1 MAQGALRVISGAA
14 AGGQIPLGDDE
25 LLIGRA
31 ETGAGTLGQDPE
43 LSRRHARIYRNTE
56 GSFVLEDLGSRN
68 GTYLNGWRIPSPQVL
83 SSGDQIQMG
92 SSVLEVA
99 LAVAQARTVMRATP
113 TAARGPMLQAVGV
126 EKSYGDLAVLKG
138 VDLEIQAGEIC
149 GLLGPNGAGKT
160 SFVSIVAGLRSADAG
175 SVQVAGIDALADSP
189 RAREHLGIAPQDLG
203 VYATVTVRRN
213 LELFGE
219 ISGLR
224 GAELKARVEHLAE
237 ALSLTPKLEALAGTL
252 SGGQQRR
259 LHTAMALVHKPA
271 LCILDEPT
279 VGADIRTRQ
288 EILNVVKRLA
298 EDGHAVCYS
307 THYLPEI
314 EELGASVAILEGG
327 RIIARGPIADLVAE
341 HSAQGLEL
349 HFDGEAPDLD
359 LAIDG
364 QVVREGSVIRIQT
377 REPTIAAAAVLG
389 KLGSAALRLKEV
401 EVIQASLDS
410 VYLAL
415 TERRYSGVHPV
426 PEDAGLVALPPPPAE
441 SLVAA
446 VPQSG

>member
-1 MAQGALRVISGAA
+1 VTEATLRVVSGAA
-14 AGGQIPLGDDE
+14 AGSDIPLVDE
-25 LLIGRA
+25 VVIGRA

-43 LSRRHARIYRNTE
+43 LSRRHARITR
-56 GSFVLEDLGSRN
+56 SDDRFVLEDLESRN
-68 GTYLNGWRIPSPQVL
+68 GTFLNGWRIPAPQVL
-83 SSGDQIQMG
+83 SSGDRIEVG
-92 SSVLEVA
+92 SSVLEVT
-99 LAVAQARTVMRATP
+99 LPVAQARTVVRPTP
-113 TAARGPMLQAVGV
+113 AAPHGPVLRAVGV
-126 EKSYGDLAVLKG
+126 EKSYGELEVLKG
-138 VDLEIQAGEIC
+138 VDLEIQPGEIC

-160 SFVSIVAGLRSADAG
+160 SFVSIVAGLRAADAG
-175 SVQVAGIDALADSP
+175 SVQIVGIDALQESP
-189 RAREHLGIAPQDLG
+189 RARAHLGIAPQDLG

-219 ISGLR
+219 IAGLR
-224 GAELKARVEHLAE
+224 GSQLKARVEEIAE
-237 ALSLTPKLEALAGTL
+237 ALSLTPKLDALAGTL

-288 EILNVVKRLA
+288 EILDVVKGLA
-298 EDGHAVCYS
+298 KDGHAVCYS

-327 RIIARGPIADLVAE
+327 KIIARGAIADLVAE
-341 HSAQGLEL
+341 HSAQGVEL
-349 HFDGEAPDLD
+349 HFDGPAPDVD

-364 QVVREGSVIRIQT
+364 RVVREGSSIRIET

-389 KLGSAALRLKEV
+389 QLGAAAMRLREV
-401 EVIQASLDS
+401 EVIRASLDS

-415 TERRYSGVHPV
+415 TERRYSGVHPL
-426 PEDAGLVALPPPPAE
+426 PQDPKLVVLPPPQAE
-441 SLVAA
+441 SIVAA
-446 VPQSG
+446 VPQSR

>member
-1 MAQGALRVISGAA
+1 VTQAALRVITGPA
-14 AGGQIPLGDDE
+14 AGSEISLEVEE
-25 LLIGRA
+25 LVIGRSEA
-31 ETGAGTLGQDPE
+31 GAGSLSQDPE
-43 LSRRHARIYRNTE
+43 LSRRHARISRDE
-56 GSFVLEDLGSRN
+56 DRFVLEDLDSRN
-68 GTYLNGWRIPSPQVL
+68 GTFLNGWRIPAPQVL
-83 SSGDQIQMG
+83 TPGDRIEVG
-92 SSVLEVA
+92 SSVLEAA
-99 LAVAQARTVMRATP
+99 LPVAQARTVIRPTRAAP
-113 TAARGPMLQAVGV
+113 EGPVLRAVGV
-126 EKSYGDLAVLKG
+126 EKAYGDLQVLKG
-138 VDLEIQAGEIC
+138 VDLEIQPGEIC

-175 SVQVAGIDALADSP
+175 SVQIVGIDALRDSP
-189 RAREHLGIAPQDLG
+189 RARAHLGLAPQDLG

-219 ISGLR
+219 IAGLR
-224 GAELKARVEHLAE
+224 GPELKARVEQIAE
-237 ALSLTPKLEALAGTL
+237 ALSLTPKLDAAAGTL

-288 EILNVVKRLA
+288 EILDMVKGLA
-298 EDGHAVCYS
+298 ADGHAVCYS

-327 RIIARGPIADLVAE
+327 TIIARGAIADLVAE
-341 HSAQGLEL
+341 HSAQGVEL
-349 HFDGEAPDLD
+349 HFDGAAPDVD
-359 LAIDG
+359 LAVDG
-364 QVVREGSVIRIQT
+364 AVVREGSVIRIET
-377 REPTIAAAAVLG
+377 KEPTVAAATVLG
-389 KLGSAALRLKEV
+389 RLGAAAMRLKEV
-401 EVIQASLDS
+401 EVIRASLDS

-426 PEDAGLVALPPPPAE
+426 PQDAELVALPPPPPE

-446 VPQSG
+446 GPQSG